1 MALQVILIQWLVYLL
16 MHKSH
21 DVVQPHRNRNRSPNM
36 EAKGYKSPVG
46 ATKSLASLSID
57 NRVAAGMIHII
68 NMRSKGRAAGRMAV
82 LGGNIES

>member
-1 MALQVILIQWLVYLL
+1 
-16 MHKSH
+16 
-21 DVVQPHRNRNRSPNM
+21 M